1 MADGLLGALSG
12 DDKTLGLIA
21 AGIGLLSGNQG
32 RNRRDAFGNA
42 LGGGL
47 NAGAGILNPIMQM
60 QQIQGMKQDRE
71 SQRKLQERSVAVQ
84 EFLAKDN
91 NEMKKLQIEQLR
103 SQQAARQALLGMPQS
118 QPGAMAPGPDGT
130 QIGIPGQA
138 PTVPGVQFGGQPAPQ
153 GMPQGMPQ
161 PQSGGGLTLQRIQQA
176 FAAGLPLGDVIKLY
190 ELQNPEKKVEN
201 GVAYDSRQ
209 LAHGQVVPGM
219 MMGQGGEAMVRI
231 PDPQS
236 PGGFRVAPAPG
247 ALDAFAQYQQIR
259 GRAGAEFN
267 APVRVTN
274 PDGTETL
281 MTPPQFR
288 DTATGSA
295 PSLRVSPQQ
304 QGQRDQA
311 RVSVL
316 QAERAAAI
324 ARGDSAAVTDLDR
337 ELGSTRLPG
346 VQSGMSSQQRAA
358 AEANSA
364 QQVKAAQERAGRQEA
379 VFAKA
384 YQAPFVAQRMETIGN
399 LLGDFEGGKFSKAGF
414 ELARA
419 FNSAGIKIDSKLAN
433 KEAAEAL
440 GNQLSLEL
448 RNTSE
453 GAGMPGA
460 MSDRD
465 RDFLK
470 GMTPQMSQSAAGRK
484 TLIDAHRAMA
494 QRQQALGSMAQ
505 RYLEKYGSLDEQFF
519 AQATQFNMQNPI
531 FGAVR
536 IPGQ

>member
-47 NAGAGILNPIMQM
+47 NAGAGLLNPIMQM

-71 SQRKLQERSVAVQ
+71 AQRKLQERGVAVQ
-84 EFLAKDN
+84 ELLAKDN
-91 NEMKKLQIEQLR
+91 DEMKKLQIEQLR
-103 SQQAARQALLGMPQS
+103 AQQAARQALLGLPPTQ
-118 QPGAMAPGPDGT
+118 GTMAPGPDGT

-153 GMPQGMPQ
+153 GMPQQ
-161 PQSGGGLTLQRIQQA
+161 TGLNPTRIQQA
-176 FAAGLPLGDVIKLY
+176 YAAGLPVGDLIKLY
-190 ELQNPEKKVEN
+190 ELQNPELKIEN
-201 GVAYDSRQ
+201 GVALNPRQ
-209 LAHGQVVPGM
+209 LSHGQAVPGLR
-219 MMGQGGEAMVRI
+219 MGQGGEAMMQI
-231 PDPQS
+231 PDPS
-236 PGGFRVAPAPG
+236 APGGVRVAAPPG
-247 ALDAFAQYQQIR
+247 ALDAFAQFQQIKY
-259 GRAGAEFN
+259 RAGAEYGR
-267 APVRVTN
+267 PVEVQN
-274 PDGTETL
+274 PDGTVTL
-281 MTPPQFR
+281 QTPTQFR

-311 RVSVL
+311 RVGIL

-324 ARGDSAAVTDLDR
+324 ARGDSSAVTDIDR
-337 ELGSTRLPG
+337 ELGATRLPG
-346 VQSGMSSQQRAA
+346 VQSGMTSQQRATA
-358 AEANSA
+358 DANSA

-419 FNSAGIKIDSKLAN
+419 FNSAGIKIDNKLAN

-440 GNQLSLEL
+440 GNQLALDL
-448 RNTSE
+448 RATGE
-453 GAGMPGA
+453 GSGMPGA
-460 MSDRD
+460 LSDKD

-470 GMTPQMSQSAAGRK
+470 AMTPQMAQSAAGRK

-494 QRQQALGSMAQ
+494 QRQQQLGSMAQ

-519 AQATQFNMQNPI
+519 AQATQFNTQNPI